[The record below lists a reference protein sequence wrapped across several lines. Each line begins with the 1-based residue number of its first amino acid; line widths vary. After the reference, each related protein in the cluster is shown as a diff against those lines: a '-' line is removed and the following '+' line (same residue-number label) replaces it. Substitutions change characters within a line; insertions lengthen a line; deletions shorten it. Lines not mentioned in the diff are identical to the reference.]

1 MRSALLLMIL
11 LISAPPAIADE
22 LFVMGGV
29 MRSSILD
36 ADDSSYSWQ
45 LEYRQHLCEHLAV
58 SLSYLNEGHVPAH
71 HRDGN
76 ALQLWV
82 TRELISKRLSMS
94 GGIGPYY
101 YFDTTLPAAN
111 GSYTNEHGLG
121 GIASLALI
129 METETP
135 WLFQLR
141 ANWVNTFGQ
150 MDTVS
155 ALAGIGYRL
164 DLSGP
169 PKSNGDQAES
179 GSEVTENEI
188 TLFVGRTITNSFE
201 SEHSTSLCLEYRRGL
216 LEYLDWTASWI
227 YEGDTRLIRRDG
239 VASQFWAVKDFNR
252 DRIALGFGVGTY
264 FSIDRQ
270 AGSSLN
276 GDRLVSMIATLTG
289 SYRLDPF
296 WSLRTS
302 WNRIVTNY
310 DRDTDVIMGGVGYR
324 F

>member
-1 MRSALLLMIL
+1 MRGALLLMIL
-11 LISAPPAIADE
+11 LISAAPAIADE
-22 LFVMGGV
+22 LYGMGGM
-29 MRSSILD
+29 MRSRNLD

-45 LEYRQHLCEHLAV
+45 LEYRQPLGEHLAV

-76 ALQLWV
+76 ALQLWA
-82 TRELISKRLSMS
+82 TGELIARRLSLS
-94 GGIGPYY
+94 AGFGPYY

-111 GSYTNEHGLG
+111 GSYTNHHGLG

-129 METETP
+129 IETETP

-141 ANWVNTFGQ
+141 TNWVNTFGQ

-164 DLSGP
+164 DVSGP
-169 PKSNGDQAES
+169 PKSDHDQAVS
-179 GSEVTENEI
+179 DVAENEI
-188 TLFVGRTITNSFE
+188 TLFAGRTITNSFE

-216 LEYLDWTASWI
+216 LKYLDWTASWI

-239 VASQFWAVKDFNR
+239 VASQFWAVKDFKQ

-289 SYRLDPF
+289 SYRLDPS

>member
-1 MRSALLLMIL
+1 MRGALLLMIL
-11 LISAPPAIADE
+11 LISAAPAIADE
-22 LFVMGGV
+22 LYGMGGM
-29 MRSSILD
+29 MRSRNLD

-45 LEYRQHLCEHLAV
+45 LEYRQPLGEHLAV

-76 ALQLWV
+76 ALQLWA
-82 TRELISKRLSMS
+82 TGELIARRLSLS
-94 GGIGPYY
+94 AGFGPYY

-111 GSYTNEHGLG
+111 GSYTNHHGLG

-129 METETP
+129 IETETP

-141 ANWVNTFGQ
+141 TNWVNTFGQ

-164 DLSGP
+164 DVSGP
-169 PKSNGDQAES
+169 PKSDHDQAES
-179 GSEVTENEI
+179 DVAENEI
-188 TLFVGRTITNSFE
+188 TLFAGRTITNSFE

-216 LEYLDWTASWI
+216 LKYLDWTASWI

-239 VASQFWAVKDFNR
+239 VASQFWAVKDFKQ

-276 GDRLVSMIATLTG
+276 GDRLVSMIATMTG
-289 SYRLDPF
+289 SYRLDPS